1 MERQKRSFMAKYSD
15 GTGYTISLS
24 TTPIVVWDLA
34 EFVSGTNGISWFRE
48 GVSSTKEGYA
58 TVLGAGMY
66 DITMLVEGQ
75 GGAAVDITLGLYK
88 EFASVS
94 TLIGSSVV
102 EIISATTGIDSI
114 WTVKAVAYLEKGTII
129 RGKLSVA
136 SSTATFTVH
145 NSTLTIVEV

>member
-1 MERQKRSFMAKYSD
+1 MERQKRSFMAKYSNA
-15 GTGYTISLS
+15 TGYDISLS
-24 TTPIVVWDLA
+24 TTPAIVWDLTDS
-34 EFVSGTNGISWFRE
+34 VSGTNGISGTRVATGGSE
-48 GVSSTKEGYA
+48 DGYA

-75 GGAAVDITLGLYK
+75 GGAAVDVTLGLYNGT
-88 EFASVS
+88 

-114 WTVKAVAYLEKGTII
+114 WTAKAVIYLEKGAVI

-136 SSTATFTVH
+136 SSTATFKVH